1 MKKIKHIYTELKTR
15 TVGSHELSSVYFKQF
30 SATFLIKCVSV
41 VLSVIYVPIV
51 LGFLDQEKYGIWV
64 TLTTVVNWIRLLDI
78 GIGGGLQL
86 KLSEAIALKQFQQG
100 RIHVSTTY
108 GIIGGI
114 FLFLLIVFNLF
125 NPLLNWQNILNS
137 SIISQSELL
146 RLTSVTVSFVIV
158 GFILQ
163 TVSIVYLAHGDSIT
177 GSIIHLIIQILT
189 LLLVFT
195 ASILADKGNLF
206 LLAIIVTGIPVLVYG
221 IVTTYTFLHKF
232 PHLRPSFGLIKLRE
246 SRSLLTLSLQSFI
259 NSITFVI
266 IYGSIPFVVAQLFS
280 PNEVAVFNVAY
291 SLFSMPVMIISLLV
305 HPIKPLV
312 TLAYTKKDY
321 SWIRYM
327 LKKLNMMSLL
337 TVAGTIILIL
347 ANQYIYHIWIG
358 DKLEIPYILSV
369 TLGIYTIINIL
380 QYPYSIIINGTGK
393 ILITAI
399 LSPINIGLFITLSI
413 FLSRALNNIAGVS
426 IALIF
431 TCLVPLIVF
440 PFWLRKVLSV
450 Q

>member
-1 MKKIKHIYTELKTR
+1 
-15 TVGSHELSSVYFKQF
+15 
-30 SATFLIKCVSV
+30 
-41 VLSVIYVPIV
+41 
-51 LGFLDQEKYGIWV
+51 
-64 TLTTVVNWIRLLDI
+64 
-78 GIGGGLQL
+78 
-86 KLSEAIALKQFQQG
+86 
-100 RIHVSTTY
+100 
-108 GIIGGI
+108 
-114 FLFLLIVFNLF
+114 
-125 NPLLNWQNILNS
+125 
-137 SIISQSELL
+137 
-146 RLTSVTVSFVIV
+146 
-158 GFILQ
+158 
-163 TVSIVYLAHGDSIT
+163 
-177 GSIIHLIIQILT
+177 
-189 LLLVFT
+189 VFT

-232 PHLRPSFGLIKLRE
+232 PYLRPSFGLIKLRE

-291 SLFSMPVMIISLLV
+291 SLFSMPVMIIGLLV
-305 HPIKPLV
+305 HPVKPLV

-426 IALIF
+426 IALTF

>member
-1 MKKIKHIYTELKTR
+1 
-15 TVGSHELSSVYFKQF
+15 
-30 SATFLIKCVSV
+30 
-41 VLSVIYVPIV
+41 VPIV

-358 DKLEIPYILSV
+358 DKLEIPYVLSV